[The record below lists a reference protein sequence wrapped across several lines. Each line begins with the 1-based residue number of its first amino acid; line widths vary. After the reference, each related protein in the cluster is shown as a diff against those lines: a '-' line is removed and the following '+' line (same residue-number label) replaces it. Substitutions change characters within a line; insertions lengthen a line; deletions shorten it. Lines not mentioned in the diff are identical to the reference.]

1 MRSVGSLG
9 SRGVF
14 ALFLA
19 LSLGSCATTIN
30 DSAPTT
36 SLAGGESS
44 TSGQDTQ
51 TSLDESLSDRDLL
64 AMMLGHIEELSAA
77 MQKSDRKSAA
87 KSLEQID
94 LIATTLKPRL
104 SNLSDQLAADFDRVV
119 ALASSSLERNRPADA
134 DKALRFLPL
143 IIDSLKNF

>member
-14 ALFLA
+14 AMFLA

-44 TSGQDTQ
+44 TSGRDRQ

-64 AMMLGHIEELSAA
+64 AIMLGHIEELSAA
-77 MQKSDRKSAA
+77 MQKSDRTSGA
-87 KSLEQID
+87 K
-94 LIATTLKPRL
+94 
-104 SNLSDQLAADFDRVV
+104 
-119 ALASSSLERNRPADA
+119 
-134 DKALRFLPL
+134 
-143 IIDSLKNF
+143 